1 MDRFEER
8 LLTSLLLKEDIMAE
22 PAIRIVD
29 LWKNY
34 GEDGSGTPALCG
46 TNLDIKKGEIVAL
59 VGKSGSGKSTL
70 FNLIAGL
77 DSPTRGRIE
86 VEGQDLETLGEKG
99 RTLLRRT
106 KLGFVFQFFNLLP
119 TLTAFENIYLSLEL
133 VNQSKPE
140 LALKALKEVGLEGRE
155 HRFPNELS
163 GGEQQRVAIARAIVK
178 NPSIILADE
187 PTGNLDTTTGK
198 QILELLTRS
207 CRESGTTLMMATH
220 SPLTCR
226 YATRILRM
234 VDGVITEET
243 SCEEIAH

>member
-1 MDRFEER
+1 MV
-8 LLTSLLLKEDIMAE
+8 I
-22 PAIRIVD
+22 IRIID

-34 GEDGSGTPALCG
+34 GEDGSGAPALCG
-46 TNLDIKKGEIVAL
+46 TNLDIHKGEIIAL
-59 VGKSGSGKSTL
+59 FGKSGSGKSTL

-77 DSPTRGRIE
+77 DRPTKGRIE
-86 VEGQDLETLGEKG
+86 VEGRDLEDLGEKG

-106 KLGFVFQFFNLLP
+106 KLGFIFQFFNLLP
-119 TLTAFENIYLSLEL
+119 TLTAFENVFLSLEL
-133 VNQSKPE
+133 ADRSKPE
-140 LALKALKEVGLEGRE
+140 LALKALRDVGLEGKE
-155 HRFPNELS
+155 QRFPNELS

-187 PTGNLDTTTGK
+187 PTGNLDTSTGN
-198 QILELLTRS
+198 QILDLLTRS

-220 SPLTCR
+220 SPLTCH

-243 SCEEIAH
+243 SCEEISH